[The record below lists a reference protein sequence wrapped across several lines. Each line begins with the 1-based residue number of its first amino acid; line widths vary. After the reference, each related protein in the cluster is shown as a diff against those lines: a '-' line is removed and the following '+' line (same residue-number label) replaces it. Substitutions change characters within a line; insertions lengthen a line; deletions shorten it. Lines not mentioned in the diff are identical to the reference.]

1 MGSGDTIKRLY
12 WAQRRVQETGGVAE
26 ATPQLQRRFVNIPV
40 PAHVDPDGTQIEA
53 STRAVEIVQLWSI
66 VPSHGR
72 KLFIVK

>member
-40 PAHVDPDGTQIEA
+40 PSYQDSDGTLHE
-53 STRAVEIVQLWSI
+53 SSLRAVEIVLLYSV